1 MNSTAQRLLVI
12 HAGTHKTASS
22 YIQSRIAV
30 NANQLAKS
38 GVLVR
43 YPASA
48 ALKHKPLASAL
59 AKRRWPIW
67 KRFLR
72 KQPADTSMLLLSAEQ
87 FTQPLTKKRSLKAL
101 VEMLRSEGWRLQVL
115 LFLRDQPDYINA
127 RYVHSTRRL
136 YHHQDFYS
144 YVTDQLAER
153 RHIYDYNYMF
163 TGLLQSPAITCTFL
177 PYGSIF
183 GDPFERMMATLGV
196 QVPVGGW
203 LPADSSKGNVQPG
216 CQGVWL
222 AQAIGERLDQL
233 GIRGKSLVNAGAV
246 VRRIAEQQ
254 GWQDDRYCGFDT
266 AGAGAVAAHYAQAN
280 DEFAQRVWGCNW
292 RERMPEL
299 QMKRRQ
305 FNSAEEAG
313 GADSLEKLVQQA
325 MKFLARHNQPLDL
338 AMRSSAL
345 TMESINSSV
354 C

>member
-1 MNSTAQRLLVI
+1 MAAN
-12 HAGTHKTASS
+12 AG
-22 YIQSRIAV
+22 
-30 NANQLAKS
+30 QLARS
-38 GVLVR
+38 GVLIH
-43 YPASA
+43 YPVSA
-48 ALKHKPLASAL
+48 ARKHKPLSSAL
-59 AKRRWPIW
+59 AKRRWPTW
-67 KRFLR
+67 QRFLR
-72 KQPADTSMLLLSAEQ
+72 KQPADASMLLLSAEQ
-87 FTQPLTKKRSLKAL
+87 FTQPLTKKKSLKAL

-136 YHHQDFYS
+136 YHHQPFDA

-163 TGLLQSPAITCTFL
+163 ASLLQNPAITSTFL

-183 GDPFERMMATLGV
+183 GDPFERMMAALGV
-196 QVPVGGW
+196 QVPARAW
-203 LPADSSKGNVQPG
+203 LPADPSKGNVQPG

-254 GWQDDRYCGFDT
+254 GWQDDRYCGFDA

-280 DEFAQRVWGCNW
+280 DEFAQLVWSCSW
-292 RERMPEL
+292 RERVPEL

-305 FNSAEEAG
+305 FDPVAEASG
-313 GADSLEKLVQQA
+313 GVDSLQKLVQQA
-325 MKFLARHNQPLDL
+325 LKVLARHNQPLEL
-338 AMRSSAL
+338 AIRGSAP

-354 C
+354 S

>member
-1 MNSTAQRLLVI
+1 M
-12 HAGTHKTASS
+12 
-22 YIQSRIAV
+22 
-30 NANQLAKS
+30 
-38 GVLVR
+38 
-43 YPASA
+43 
-48 ALKHKPLASAL
+48 
-59 AKRRWPIW
+59 
-67 KRFLR
+67 
-72 KQPADTSMLLLSAEQ
+72 
-87 FTQPLTKKRSLKAL
+87 
-101 VEMLRSEGWRLQVL
+101 
-115 LFLRDQPDYINA
+115 
-127 RYVHSTRRL
+127 
-136 YHHQDFYS
+136 
-144 YVTDQLAER
+144 
-153 RHIYDYNYMF
+153 
-163 TGLLQSPAITCTFL
+163 
-177 PYGSIF
+177 
-183 GDPFERMMATLGV
+183 
-196 QVPVGGW
+196 
-203 LPADSSKGNVQPG
+203 QPG

-254 GWQDDRYCGFDT
+254 GWQDDRYCGFDA

-305 FNSAEEAG
+305 FNSAAEAG

-354 C
+354 S